1 MGEPSGEV
9 DASTVPAERFP
20 VADLRSGPDAAETWP
35 VLSRLLAAT
44 PWARRSPDGG
54 DNFPDGKRRRFRVG
68 RDAPSEPSTIAIY
81 ATGPDGATTGRLLA
95 ADFDVSKA
103 VAAGVAD
110 PAALVAAEAA
120 DFAGR
125 VEECGGRV
133 VHDVSPSGGRH
144 VYVKFARPIPFEEL
158 RAVAVALAD
167 RYTTLDP
174 SPMLSPSG
182 QIRIAGSPYKREPE
196 EQADGTFRRTGRLIG
211 FMALTMPL
219 TDAVH
224 VLRRPCGP
232 TVWERLQES
241 LAAELAAADPAP
253 SLAAPLPG
261 EWHLDAHGRPWLPLR
276 GGRRPL
282 PPRLAELA
290 RTGGWRETRLQPE
303 DGPRYNSPSEAR
315 FAVLRSAAAAGWSY
329 REVLDAAR
337 PGGAFAGLDA
347 LLGTR
352 SPSQRRAVLARDW
365 DSAARK
371 TRDARTVQHGAR
383 NLHTS
388 SATHPPQTA
397 TSPTSP
403 AHWPIP
409 RTLAATPAPSA
420 RFHQEL
426 TRWQTAVW
434 LAERDPVQSKDWGRR
449 APSIRLVL
457 RAMALAVRL
466 SCDTTTAFGCRSLA
480 LMSGLSW
487 RTVANVLADLREARD
502 PLIDLVQRGRDLDA
516 DRYALRIPDAYRAE
530 SARTVLQ
537 AGRIETGHP
546 VWLAPELGPTCA
558 LVYETLSAVE
568 ARPVDLERRAVLS
581 ARAVSEALGALA
593 AYGLAVR
600 GPDGWRRG
608 DRALDD
614 AATELDAFDRFTE
627 RLAAYR
633 AHRADWRSFIES
645 VRPLQAALADLA
657 ALEAAFAEHDRHVPE
672 HDVAES
678 DAELRA
684 VLDDDPVPAG
694 PASAGELPAE
704 PPAALA
710 AAVPA
715 PARALDDA
723 PDATLAAL
731 IGAPQSVPEPVS
743 AAPPAETPP
752 TPVPPPASEI
762 LASRE
767 AAHEVAARRGASL
780 ARRLMAARTPEERER
795 ILAETASSESVPET

>member
-1 MGEPSGEV
+1 M
-9 DASTVPAERFP
+9 
-20 VADLRSGPDAAETWP
+20 
-35 VLSRLLAAT
+35 LSRLLAAT

-54 DNFPDGKRRRFRVG
+54 DNFPDSRRRRFRVG
-68 RDAPSEPSTIAIY
+68 GDAPSEPSTIAIY
-81 ATGPDGATTGRLLA
+81 ATGPDGATVGRLLA

-103 VAAGVAD
+103 AAAGVAD

-144 VYVKFARPIPFEEL
+144 VYVRFARPIPFEEL

-232 TVWERLQES
+232 TVWERLQEG

-253 SLAAPLPG
+253 SLSAPLPG

-303 DGPRYNSPSEAR
+303 DGPRYASPSEAR
-315 FAVLRSAAAAGWSY
+315 FAVLSSAAAAGWSY

-352 SPSQRRAVLARDW
+352 SPSQRRAALGRDW
-365 DSAARK
+365 DAAARK
-371 TRDARTVQHGAR
+371 TLEARTVHHSAR

-388 SATHPPQTA
+388 SVTHPPQTPA
-397 TSPTSP
+397 FSETSP

-409 RTLAATPAPSA
+409 RALADAPAHSA

-426 TRWQTAVW
+426 ARWQTAVW
-434 LAERDPVQSKDWGRR
+434 LAERDPVQSKGWGRR
-449 APSIRLVL
+449 AVSIRLML
-457 RAMALAVRL
+457 RALALAVRL
-466 SCDTTTAFGCRSLA
+466 SGDTTTAFGCRSLA

-487 RTVANVLADLREARD
+487 RTVAVALADLREARD

-546 VWLAPELGPTCA
+546 VWLADELGPTCA
-558 LVYETLSAVE
+558 LVYETLSAIE

-581 ARAVSEALGALA
+581 ARAVSEALAALG

-614 AATELDAFDRFTE
+614 AATELDAFDRFAE

-633 AHRADWRSFIES
+633 AHRADWRAFIES
-645 VRPLQAALADLA
+645 VRPLRAALADLA
-657 ALEAAFAEHDRHVPE
+657 AIEAAFAEHDRYIDE
-672 HDVAES
+672 HAVAGHHAEIRPVLAGADCVTAVSEPTEAALVGGASADPIAVVTVRVSPTARS
-678 DAELRA
+678 DALGG
-684 VLDDDPVPAG
+684 VAG
-694 PASAGELPAE
+694 VTERLSG
-704 PPAALA
+704 
-710 AAVPA
+710 
-715 PARALDDA
+715 D
-723 PDATLAAL
+723 
-731 IGAPQSVPEPVS
+731 
-743 AAPPAETPP
+743 PP
-752 TPVPPPASEI
+752 TG
-762 LASRE
+762 L
-767 AAHEVAARRGASL
+767 RGG
-780 ARRLMAARTPEERER
+780 
-795 ILAETASSESVPET
+795 

>member
-1 MGEPSGEV
+1 M
-9 DASTVPAERFP
+9 
-20 VADLRSGPDAAETWP
+20 
-35 VLSRLLAAT
+35 LSRLLAAT

-54 DNFPDGKRRRFRVG
+54 DNFPDSRRRRFRVG
-68 RDAPSEPSTIAIY
+68 GDAPSEPSTVAIY

-103 VAAGVAD
+103 AAAAD

-144 VYVKFARPIPFEEL
+144 VYVRFARPIPFEEL

-182 QIRIAGSPYKREPE
+182 QIRIAGSPYKREPV
-196 EQADGTFRRTGRLIG
+196 EQRDGKFRRTGRLIG

-219 TDAVH
+219 SDAVR

-232 TVWERLQES
+232 TVWERLREG

-253 SLAAPLPG
+253 SLSAPLPG

-303 DGPRYNSPSEAR
+303 DGPRYASPSEAR

-329 REVLDAAR
+329 REILDAAR

-347 LLGTR
+347 LLSTR
-352 SPSQRRAVLARDW
+352 SASQRRAALARDW
-365 DSAARK
+365 DAAARK
-371 TRDARTVQHGAR
+371 TREARAVHHSAR

-388 SATHPPQTA
+388 SVTHPPQTA
-397 TSPTSP
+397 ASATSP

-409 RTLAATPAPSA
+409 RALADTPAHSA

-466 SCDTTTAFGCRSLA
+466 SSDTTTAFGCRSLA

-487 RTVANVLADLREARD
+487 RTVAVALADLREARD

-558 LVYETLSAVE
+558 LVYETLSTIE

-581 ARAVSEALGALA
+581 ARAVSEALAALG

-614 AATELDAFDRFTE
+614 AAAELDAFDLFAE

-633 AHRADWRSFIES
+633 AHRADWHAFLES
-645 VRPLQAALADLA
+645 VHPLRAALADLT

-672 HDVAES
+672 HDVGAVADAAEF

-684 VLDDDPVPAG
+684 VLDDAPG
-694 PASAGELPAE
+694 PADPTPAE
-704 PPAALA
+704 PAAVLA
-710 AAVPA
+710 AAVPV

-731 IGAPQSVPEPVS
+731 IDGPQSVSEPVS
-743 AAPPAETPP
+743 ATPPAEPPP
-752 TPVPPPASEI
+752 TPVPPPVSEI
-762 LASRE
+762 LARRE

-780 ARRLMAARTPEERER
+780 ARRLMTARTPDERER
-795 ILAETASSESVPET
+795 ILAETRQE